1 MTDEILLDRE
11 GPIVIVT
18 LNRPKALNA
27 LSLGMCQAL
36 LPRLPEWAEDPE
48 IHAVVVRGA
57 GDRAFCAGGD
67 IRAVYD
73 LGPAAAAAVL
83 NGDPE
88 ADFFRVE
95 YRLNHAIHH
104 FPKPWIA
111 LLDGVTMGGG
121 LGLSVHGSHRVTT
134 EKTLCA
140 MPECGIGLFPD
151 VGGGWFLSRCPG
163 ESGLYLALTGARLHA
178 ADLMYTRLATHHVPS
193 ARVDDV
199 VAALADAVWIGHG
212 GLVAEAV
219 LERFA
224 ADPGTPMLPALL
236 PAIDRCFRHDTV
248 EEILAAL
255 DAEGGDWAQGAATQI
270 RAGSPTSLKVTLR
283 QMRQGATMPYDAV
296 AAMEFRMVH
305 RFLAGSDFFEGIRA
319 QLVDK
324 TRDPKWQPAA
334 LEAVDDAAVAACFRP
349 LPGREL
355 TFD

>member
-1 MTDEILLDRE
+1 MTDEILIDRE

-27 LSLGMCQAL
+27 LTLTMCQVL
-36 LPRLPEWAEDPE
+36 LSKMTEWAEDPE
-48 IHAVVVRGA
+48 LHAVVLRGA

-67 IRAVYD
+67 IRAVYER
-73 LGPAAAAAVL
+73 GPQSGVPA
-83 NGDPE
+83 GDPDQ
-88 ADFFRVE
+88 DFFWVE

-134 EKTLCA
+134 EKTLSA

-151 VGGGWFLSRCPG
+151 IGGGWFLSRCPG
-163 ESGLYLALTGARLHA
+163 EIGTYLALTGTRIGA
-178 ADLMYTRLATHHVPS
+178 ADMLFTRMGTHHIAS
-193 ARVDDV
+193 AKVEDLI
-199 VAALADAVWIGHG
+199 AALADAGWIGNG
-212 GLVAEAV
+212 GLVAESV
-219 LERFA
+219 LQRFA
-224 ADPGTPMLPALL
+224 ADPGAPTLAPLR
-236 PAIDRCFRHDTV
+236 PAIDRCFGRDTV
-248 EEILAAL
+248 EEILTAL
-255 DAEGGDWAQGAATQI
+255 DAEEGDWARAAAEQI

-283 QMRQGATMPYDAV
+283 QIRQGKTMIYDAV

-305 RFLAGSDFFEGIRA
+305 RFLEKPDFFEGVRA

-324 TRDPKWQPAA
+324 TRDPKWRPATLA
-334 LEAVDDAAVAACFRP
+334 EVDDAAVAAYFQP

-355 TFD
+355 SFD

>member
-1 MTDEILLDRE
+1 MTDEILFDRE
-11 GPIVIVT
+11 GPIAIVT

-27 LSLGMCQAL
+27 LTLGMCRAL
-36 LPRLPEWAEDPE
+36 LPRIAQWAEDPE
-48 IHAVVVRGA
+48 VHAVVLRGA

-67 IRAVYD
+67 IRAVYE
-73 LGPAAAAAVL
+73 LGPQALAML
-83 NGDPE
+83 DGDPE
-88 ADFFRVE
+88 ADFFRIE

-121 LGLSVHGSHRVTT
+121 VGLAVHGSHRVTT

-151 VGGGWFLSRCPG
+151 IGGGWFLSRCPG
-163 ESGLYLALTGARLHA
+163 ETGPYLALTGARIHA
-178 ADLMYTRLATHHVPS
+178 ADLLYSRMTTHHVAS

-199 VAALADAVWIGHG
+199 VAALADAGWIGHG

-219 LERFA
+219 LQRFA
-224 ADPGTPMLPALL
+224 ADPGAATLPRLR

-255 DAEGGDWAQGAATQI
+255 DAEGGDWAATTAAQI
-270 RAGSPTSLKVTLR
+270 RAASPTSLKVTLR
-283 QMRQGATMPYDAV
+283 QLRQGKTMPYDAV

-305 RFLAGSDFFEGIRA
+305 RFLARSDFFEGIRA

-324 TRDPKWQPAA
+324 TRDPNWRPAT
-334 LEAVDDAAVAACFRP
+334 LDEVDEAAVAAFFRP

-355 TFD
+355 SFA

>member
-1 MTDEILLDRE
+1 MTDEILFDRE

-18 LNRPKALNA
+18 LNRPRALNA
-27 LSLGMCQAL
+27 LTLGMSQAL
-36 LPRLPEWAEDPE
+36 LAQLDGWAADPG
-48 IHAVVVRGA
+48 IQAIVLRGA

-73 LGPAAAAAVL
+73 MGLQAKEML
-83 NGDPE
+83 RGDPD

-104 FPKPWIA
+104 YAKPWIA

-151 VGGGWFLSRCPG
+151 IGGGWFLSRGPG
-163 ESGLYLALTGARLHA
+163 EVGTYLALTGARVHA
-178 ADLMYTRLATHHVPS
+178 ADLLYTRLGTHHVAS
-193 ARVDDV
+193 ARIDDV
-199 VAALADAVWIGHG
+199 VAALADARWAGDG
-212 GLVAEAV
+212 GAV
-219 LERFA
+219 VDDVLQRFA
-224 ADPGTPMLPALL
+224 ADPGDATLL
-236 PAIDRCFRHDTV
+236 TLQAAIDRCFQHDTV

-255 DAEGGDWAQGAATQI
+255 DAEGGDWAQGAAAQI
-270 RAGSPTSLKVTLR
+270 RAGSPTSLKVTLS
-283 QMRQGATMPYDAV
+283 QMRQGRTMPYDAV

-305 RFLAGSDFFEGIRA
+305 HFLTQPDFFEGIRA

-324 TRDPKWQPAA
+324 TRDPKWQPAT
-334 LEAVDDAAVAACFRP
+334 LDAVNDDAVAAYFQP
-349 LPGREL
+349 LPGLEL
-355 TFD
+355 SFD

>member
-1 MTDEILLDRE
+1 MTDEILIDRE
-11 GPIVIVT
+11 GPIAIVT

-27 LSLGMCQAL
+27 LTLGMCRAL
-36 LPRLPEWAEDPE
+36 LPKIAEWTDDPYL
-48 IHAVVVRGA
+48 HAVVVRGA

-73 LGPAAAAAVL
+73 LGPAAAKAAL
-83 NGDPE
+83 AGDPE
-88 ADFFRVE
+88 ADFFRTE

-134 EKTLCA
+134 EKAMCA

-151 VGGGWFLSRCPG
+151 IGGGWFLPRCPG
-163 ESGLYLALTGARLHA
+163 ETGTYLALTGARLHA
-178 ADLMYTRLATHHVPS
+178 ADLLYTRLATHHVAS
-193 ARVDDV
+193 ARVDDL
-199 VAALADAVWIGHG
+199 VAALADAAWIGTG

-219 LERFA
+219 LQDFA
-224 ADPGTPMLPALL
+224 ADPGAAALPPLR
-236 PAIDRCFRHDTV
+236 PVIDACFRHDTV

-255 DAEGGDWAQGAATQI
+255 DAEGGDWATAAAAQI

-283 QMRQGATMPYDAV
+283 QMRQGKTMPYDAV

-305 RFLAGSDFFEGIRA
+305 RFLSAPDVFEGIRA

-324 TRDPKWQPAA
+324 TRDPKWRPATLDA
-334 LEAVDDAAVAACFRP
+334 VGEADVAAYFRP
-349 LPGREL
+349 LPGPEL